1 MGGFNFR
8 VKEIGMGRR
17 EAREKAFLFLFG
29 NIFTNYSLAEIIE
42 HCKDQDETDVQT
54 DCFTIEIFKGV
65 KENMSQIDK
74 IISDTSVKWSK
85 ERLSK
90 IALTILRVAIYEMIF
105 RDDIPVSVSVN
116 EAVELAKKYG
126 TSEEAA
132 FVNGIL
138 GTVSQKV
145 EKKDE

>member
-1 MGGFNFR
+1 
-8 VKEIGMGRR
+8 MGRR

-29 NIFTNYSLAEIIE
+29 NIFTSYSLAEIIE

-105 RDDIPVSVSVN
+105 RDDVPVSVSVN

-126 TSEEAA
+126 TGEEAA

-138 GTVSQKV
+138 GTVSKAV